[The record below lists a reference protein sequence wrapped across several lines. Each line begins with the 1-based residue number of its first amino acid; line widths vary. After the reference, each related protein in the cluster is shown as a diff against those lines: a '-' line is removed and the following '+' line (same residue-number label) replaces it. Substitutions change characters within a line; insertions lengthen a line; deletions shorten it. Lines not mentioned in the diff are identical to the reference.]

1 MTNILRYSDDYRKQW
16 DDFIKSSKQPLF
28 MFERDYME
36 YHSDR
41 FVDHS
46 LLFFNEDELIA
57 LLPISQHGNELRSHG
72 GLTYGGFITNTKMK
86 QYIMQECLSALLQYM
101 NENDF
106 LNLLYKPVPHIYHLQ
121 PAEEDLYSISLYKP
135 KIEGIE
141 ASTVISLNNPIKMP
155 KGRKAQ
161 VSRAKRERVQI
172 EKASDIK
179 DFKAFIELENKILR
193 DRHNTNAVHTAE
205 ELYYLFSKFPNNIAL
220 LKAVYNENLIA
231 GIVIYIYEKVI
242 HTQYMAADET
252 ARRIGALD
260 LVISYLID
268 KYKEEKEWLDFG
280 ISTENNGLYL
290 NEGLISQKE
299 GFGGRTN
306 IYTKLRL
313 SL

>member
-161 VSRAKRERVQI
+161 ISRAKRERVQI